1 MPERDVM
8 LLYLTHTTGI
18 LVTELALLEGGDALY
33 FDRVPGLRVED
44 WITPIV

>member
-18 LVTELALLEGGDALY
+18 LVTELALLEGGRRAL
-33 FDRVPGLRVED
+33 LRPRSRLES
-44 WITPIV
+44 

>member
-1 MPERDVM
+1 M

-18 LVTELALLEGGDALY
+18 LVTELALLEGGGGDALY

>member
-1 MPERDVM
+1 M

-18 LVTELALLEGGDALY
+18 LVTELALLEGGGDALY

>member
-18 LVTELALLEGGDALY
+18 LVTELALLEGDALY
-33 FDRVPGLRVED
+33 FDRVPGES
-44 WITPIV
+44 